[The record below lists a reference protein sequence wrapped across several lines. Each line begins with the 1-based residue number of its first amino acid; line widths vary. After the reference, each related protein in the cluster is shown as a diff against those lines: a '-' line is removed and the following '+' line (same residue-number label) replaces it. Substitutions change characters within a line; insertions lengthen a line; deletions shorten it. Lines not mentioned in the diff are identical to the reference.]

1 MSEIKTTKEKLNF
14 AEALG
19 KLESV
24 LSKLESNDCP
34 LEEAL
39 SLFQEGME
47 LLRFCQEKLN
57 DVENKISILLKD
69 TEKFI
74 PFSGEGE

>member
-1 MSEIKTTKEKLNF
+1 MSENKIKENLKF
-14 AEALG
+14 DEALE

-24 LSKLESNDCP
+24 LTKLESNDCP
-34 LEEAL
+34 LEDAL

-69 TEKFI
+69 TEQFV